1 MDYDKHLRFF
11 LFDKIQRRWKSY
23 SYNQFVT
30 RITKLI
36 TKDLNGNF
44 TLKAD
49 IDIRAP
55 YNSPDPTVGTSL
67 KNLIDLSDICL
78 DGNLSIRCPNMPDLS
93 GSPKMVLGNFDC
105 TYNNLRSLFGSPQ
118 SIGGYFKISEN
129 KLKTLEHG
137 PLSVGGNFYA
147 SDNLLRDLSFFPT
160 MKNVKSI
167 RLSNNKLISLQGLP
181 EEVDHLYL
189 SHNNLPNLIGAPRI
203 VNGSLYLIENPFSS
217 LEGMPSNVGKKIYL
231 TQKIQMTEE
240 LYTSDHNVA
249 LHHMMEKFR

>member
-1 MDYDKHLRFF
+1 MDYNKHLKFY
-11 LFDKIQRRWKSY
+11 LFDKIQRRWKCHP
-23 SYNQFVT
+23 YNQFVKM
-30 RITKLI
+30 ITKLI
-36 TKDLNGNF
+36 QKDLNGNF

-49 IDIRAP
+49 INIRSF
-55 YNSPDPTVGTSL
+55 YNMPIPTVRTSL
-67 KNLIDLSDICL
+67 KDLIDLSDICL
-78 DGNLSIRCPNMPDLS
+78 DGNLAIRWPNMLDLS
-93 GSPKMVLGNFDC
+93 GSPKMVLGNFEC
-105 TYNNLRSLFGSPQ
+105 TYSNLRSLFGSPQ

-129 KLKTLEHG
+129 KLKTLENG

-147 SDNLLRDLSFFPT
+147 SDNLLTDLSFFPT

-189 SHNNLPNLIGAPRI
+189 SHNNLPNLIGAPKT

-240 LYTSDHNVA
+240 LYTSDYNVA